1 MAEARGRAEW
11 DRTAAILAL
20 TANINRDPRRGR
32 PLTPA
37 DFNPYAK
44 HSPAKV
50 IKADFSIFQ
59 LLVKK
64 PEV

>member
-1 MAEARGRAEW
+1 MAEAQWVPMA
-11 DRTAAILAL
+11 TLLAL

-32 PLTPA
+32 LLTPA

-44 HSPAKV
+44 HAPAKV